1 MNWWFVTCFRD
12 VTIHII
18 AVSRTL
24 HSSNH
29 NAFMVKKYRKWLFWE
44 LSNRFWRC
52 NITLSQ
58 CPPLYL
64 YTAGHGPT
72 DFLNCDNS
80 TVQDETLQIMIIR
93 DSFVMYIPLMIDFIN
108 LHLYA
113 FLSMA
118 IFTPQFLEK
127 LLYELNFSKNNK
139 FCNVFLNIVES
150 PLLLLYPKL
159 SSLRNDYSIDLNLSD
174 DMWVFAEKYDDCR

>member
-1 MNWWFVTCFRD
+1 MQLYLLVCCYPRVTRLKYFSLHLYTFIQFQAAMNRRFVTCFRD
-12 VTIHII
+12 VAIHLI

-29 NAFMVKKYRKWLFWE
+29 NAFMVKKYRKWSFWE

-52 NITLSQ
+52 NIVLSRR
-58 CPPLYL
+58 PPLYL

-72 DFLNCDNS
+72 DFINCDNS
-80 TVQDETLQIMIIR
+80 GMQMKNLKLWSSETACH
-93 DSFVMYIPLMIDFIN
+93 DYIN

-118 IFTPQFLEK
+118 IFTPAWR
-127 LLYELNFSKNNK
+127 NFFMNLTS
-139 FCNVFLNIVES
+139 VIIT
-150 PLLLLYPKL
+150 
-159 SSLRNDYSIDLNLSD
+159 SSATFS
-174 DMWVFAEKYDDCR
+174 